1 MLTETHCSCG
11 HCLEA
16 DPAKLPPKLA
26 CSKCGQV
33 SVFGQTSDGDEEGP
47 RWLVVGG
54 NTGPARLAVAVP
66 RAETLKIGRAADAW
80 LILPGDDVAGA
91 NTEVS
96 LREDRRLSV
105 KHLAEEG
112 ETWIGRAKIIS
123 GVLGCEDEMR
133 IGNFVIRLRTS
144 ASLADGDAADVPVV
158 VVDDVGSDPDELSE
172 DYDRGDSL
180 WRRILPADAS
190 RGQVVRLWV
199 CLIAILTSAGFVTSV
214 IYWPSVSEEMPI
226 DTVYT
231 CPADGTTFRGIWDD
245 GPPKCPQC
253 EQLCFGAIRYSVDPQ
268 PQSQPASSQAADASA
283 HGTQASD
290 ERGAGG

>member
-11 HCLEA
+11 HCQEA

-26 CSKCGQV
+26 CPKCGKV
-33 SVFGQTSDGDEEGP
+33 SDFGQTADGDEEGP

-80 LILPGDDVAGA
+80 LILPGDDVADA

-96 LREDRRLSV
+96 LREDLRLSV
-105 KHLAEEG
+105 KHLAEEAA
-112 ETWIGRAKIIS
+112 TWIGRAKIIS

-133 IGNFVIRLRTS
+133 IGNFVIRLRTT
-144 ASLADGDAADVPVV
+144 ASLADGDAMDVPVV
-158 VVDDVGSDPDELSE
+158 VEDAGDDPDEPSE

-180 WRRILPADAS
+180 WRRVLPAEAS
-190 RGQVVRLWV
+190 RGQIARLWV
-199 CLIAILTSAGFVTSV
+199 SLIAILASAGFVISA
-214 IYWPSVSEEMPI
+214 IYWPSVSDEMPI

-245 GPPKCPQC
+245 GPPKCPKC
-253 EQLCFGAIRYSVDPQ
+253 EQLCFGSIRYDAEPQ
-268 PQSQPASSQAADASA
+268 AQSQPASSPAEGASA
-283 HGTQASD
+283 HGTRASD
-290 ERGAGG
+290 ERPAGG